1 MASLSAWISGDS
13 RLSTPEKKTREI
25 VLYFVFGGL
34 TTLVNLISFIGFD
47 KLFGM
52 YEVPLTIAG
61 LRFDLLD
68 ALNTTIAWILAVL
81 FAFVTNRAFVF
92 CSKGP
97 FFREMIGFF
106 SSRILTLIVFEI
118 GFLQLG
124 ILIVEQ
130 VLLQSKDTSIFA
142 IGTFTVTYL
151 YMVKIAIAV
160 FVVIGNYIL
169 SKLFVF
175 RQKKSIPTAT
185 NDAES
190 DAGKET

>member
-1 MASLSAWISGDS
+1 MASMNAWIRGDSTLSAS
-13 RLSTPEKKTREI
+13 EKKTREI
-25 VLYFVFGGL
+25 ILYFIFGGL
-34 TTLVNLISFIGFD
+34 TTLVNLVSFIGFD

-52 YEVPLTIAG
+52 YEVPLTIAA

-81 FAFVTNRAFVF
+81 FAYLTNRAFVF

-124 ILIVEQ
+124 IIIVEQ
-130 VLLQSKDTSIFA
+130 FLMQSKDTPIFA
-142 IGTFTVTYL
+142 IGSFTVTYL
-151 YMVKIAIAV
+151 YIVKIGIAV

-175 RQKKSIPTAT
+175 RQKKPIPAAKSVA
-185 NDAES
+185 DS
-190 DAGKET
+190 DVEKET

>member
-1 MASLSAWISGDS
+1 MASLSAWIRGDS
-13 RLSTPEKKTREI
+13 TLSASEKKTREI
-25 VLYFVFGGL
+25 VLYFIFGGL

-52 YEVPLTIAG
+52 YEVPLTIAA

-68 ALNTTIAWILAVL
+68 AVNTTIAWILAVL

-175 RQKKSIPTAT
+175 RQKKSNPAAT
-185 NDAES
+185 SDAES

>member
-1 MASLSAWISGDS
+1 MASLSAWIRGDS
-13 RLSTPEKKTREI
+13 TLSASEKKTREI
-25 VLYFVFGGL
+25 VLYFIFGAL

-52 YEVPLTIAG
+52 YEVPLTIAA

-68 ALNTTIAWILAVL
+68 AVNTTIAWILAVL

-175 RQKKSIPTAT
+175 RQKKSNPAAT